1 VFVCDCGQNIA
12 AVVDVDAVAAY
23 AAKSARCG
31 FLTNAGHGCSRDSLA
46 VIKTA
51 IIEKNL
57 NRIVI
62 GGCSPRT
69 HENLFQNT
77 LREAGLNKY
86 LMEMANIRD
95 QDTWVHMNNPE
106 MATAKARDL
115 IRMAVAGVVQA
126 PGTA

>member
-1 VFVCDCGQNIA
+1 MRLRAEHRRCH
-12 AVVDVDAVAAY
+12 
-23 AAKSARCG
+23 RCG
-31 FLTNAGHGCSRDSLA
+31 RGGRLRRICPGWFISRNAGHGCSLDALA

-77 LREAGLNKY
+77 LREAGINKY

-115 IRMAVAGVVQA
+115 IRMAVAGVSER
-126 PGTA
+126 PGAA